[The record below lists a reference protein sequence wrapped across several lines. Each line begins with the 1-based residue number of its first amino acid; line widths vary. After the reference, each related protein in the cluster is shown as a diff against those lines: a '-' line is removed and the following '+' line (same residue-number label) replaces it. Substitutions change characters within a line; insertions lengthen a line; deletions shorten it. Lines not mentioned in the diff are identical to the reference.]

1 MKHFLGLLFIIT
13 NAFTSCEG
21 RKTSH
26 QALAESIEEFKKT
39 ASLEVDVFIPESY
52 SEKEVDTVLHN
63 GFKVKIKTFTDLE
76 HSVDFSKIKDTIN
89 YQTHYRNFKF
99 EISIINNDKV
109 IYNEHFNKER
119 VNKDFNKSNNTKEGL
134 ISPNFDK
141 LAVLK
146 SIQINDDPS
155 LINNVKI
162 DILYTIPES
171 DKHFGFTLVVDDKGR
186 SNILHVN

>member
-13 NAFTSCEG
+13 IAFTSCEG

-39 ASLEVDVFIPESY
+39 ANLEVDVFIPESY
-52 SEKEVDTVLHN
+52 FEKEVDTVLHN

-99 EISIINNDKV
+99 EISIKKDNKV

-119 VNKDFNKSNNTKEGL
+119 VNKDFNNSNNTKEGL
-134 ISPNFDK
+134 ISPDFDK

-155 LINNVKI
+155 FITNVKI

-171 DKHFGFTLVVDDKGR
+171 DKHVGFTLVVDDKGR